1 MGALSKH
8 FNKTAVGAGAV
19 GLLKHGVD
27 TNNLEIVKL
36 LLGHGADVNA
46 GNPRPSPSGPRPPT
60 LPLGHPAGYVPP
72 KQSTQDS
79 LEKQLE
85 SLGEIEV
92 LPAVNVRKR
101 TAAEREQDRSVRL
114 PPAAKIKKRDP
125 KG

>member
-19 GLLKHGVD
+19 GLLKHSVD

-46 GNPRPSPSGPRPPT
+46 AKPAPPVPQPST

-72 KQSTQDS
+72 KKPTQDS

-85 SLGEIEV
+85 SVGEIEV

-114 PPAAKIKKRDP
+114 PPAAKVKKRDP

>member
-19 GLLKHGVD
+19 GLLKHSVD

-46 GNPRPSPSGPRPPT
+46 AKPAPPVLQPST
-60 LPLGHPAGYVPP
+60 FPLGHPAGYVPP
-72 KQSTQDS
+72 KKPTQDS

-85 SLGEIEV
+85 SVGEIEV

-114 PPAAKIKKRDP
+114 PPAAKVKKRDP

>member
-19 GLLKHGVD
+19 GLLKHSVD

-46 GNPRPSPSGPRPPT
+46 AKPQPSPSVPQPST

-72 KQSTQDS
+72 KRPTRDS

-85 SLGEIEV
+85 SVGEIEV

>member
-19 GLLKHGVD
+19 GLLKHSVD

-46 GNPRPSPSGPRPPT
+46 ANLAPPVPQPST

-72 KQSTQDS
+72 KKPTQDS

-85 SLGEIEV
+85 SVGEIEV

-114 PPAAKIKKRDP
+114 PPAAKVKKRDP